1 MVAIPL
7 RAVVPDPDAAL
18 RGTRQRGRG
27 SRTTDPSSLS

>member
-7 RAVVPDPDAAL
+7 RAVVPDPDATL
-18 RGTRQRGRG
+18 RGTRLRGRG